1 MDRKKPEQLTG
12 ITPEF
17 CELKRSKLV
26 SRVNMP
32 GHTNFIFKMK
42 LALLKGAW
50 VGANDSSK
58 ALSFVVLSPVALS
71 TILGNLYNRKI
82 ARK

>member
-1 MDRKKPEQLTG
+1 
-12 ITPEF
+12 
-17 CELKRSKLV
+17 
-26 SRVNMP
+26 MP